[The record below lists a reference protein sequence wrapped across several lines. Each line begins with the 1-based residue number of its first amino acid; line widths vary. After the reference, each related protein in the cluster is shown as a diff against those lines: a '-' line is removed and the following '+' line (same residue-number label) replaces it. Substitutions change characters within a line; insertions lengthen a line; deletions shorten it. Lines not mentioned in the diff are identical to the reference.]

1 MARGSIEQRSPGTWS
16 IRIEL
21 APDPNNGK
29 RRQKRM
35 TFRGTKRAAERRLT
49 ELLREIDSGGFI
61 NPSKSTLAEYLK
73 GRIRDYAWPNLAPKT
88 AQNYEHMVMKHL
100 TPGLGAVHLSQLRPE
115 HIQTYLADKLASGLS
130 AKTVRHHYVTL
141 HTALAHAVKHGLLGR
156 NPCDNVTP
164 PKFYQPEM
172 NVLDEEGIHR
182 LLEAA
187 RSTEYYPLFYF
198 LLFTGCRRSEA
209 LALRWRDVNLL
220 MGQVSIN
227 RSLHQLRD
235 GSFVFR
241 QPKTTRSRRLISL
254 PPSASIVLREHYE
267 KQQALRESL
276 GMELAEDDLVFCHY
290 DGQPYLPDTITHYWI
305 KLTRRLRLEGIR
317 LHDARHTHATL
328 MLKDNIHPLDHQRR
342 LGHASITTTI
352 DTYSHLVPEI
362 GQMAAV
368 QFDKGLARRLE
379 PQPAPLEE
387 VKAP

>member
-1 MARGSIEQRSPGTWS
+1 V
-16 IRIEL
+16 
-21 APDPNNGK
+21 K
-29 RRQKRM
+29 
-35 TFRGTKRAAERRLT
+35 
-49 ELLREIDSGGFI
+49 
-61 NPSKSTLAEYLK
+61 
-73 GRIRDYAWPNLAPKT
+73 
-88 AQNYEHMVMKHL
+88 
-100 TPGLGAVHLSQLRPE
+100 
-115 HIQTYLADKLASGLS
+115 
-130 AKTVRHHYVTL
+130 HHYVTL
-141 HTALAHAVKHGLLGR
+141 HTALAHAVKHGLFGR

-164 PKFYQPEM
+164 PRFHHPEM
-172 NVLDEEGIHR
+172 NVLDVEGIHR

-209 LALRWRDVNLL
+209 LALRWRDVDLL

-241 QPKTTRSRRLISL
+241 QPKTARSRRLISL
-254 PPSASIVLREHYE
+254 PPSASLVLREHHE
-267 KQQALRESL
+267 KQQALREGL
-276 GMELAEDDLVFCHY
+276 EIELSEDDLVFCHH

-305 KLTRRLRLEGIR
+305 KLTRRLGLEGIR

-328 MLKDNIHPLDHQRR
+328 MLKDNVHPLVVQRR

-362 GQMAAV
+362 EQMAAA

-379 PQPAPLEE
+379 PELALEEE